1 MKAEMNFL
9 KTENLKTKT
18 MKIKLVPVSGK
29 SFILIALIVFSGFQM
44 VSAQGQF
51 QWGVKAGMN
60 ASTQSEI
67 GNICDNSNLVNGFSG
82 GVVARYGLG
91 EWLGVSSGI
100 DFQMKGMKSDKSGMN
115 FTNRLNYLVIPV
127 KAEFSDGNIGF
138 KEGQRLFFATGPYA
152 GYLLGAKQTKDGVKV
167 SMDNYQDFDF
177 GWNFELGYRI
187 PIMKSK
193 AIQFSLNYD
202 MGFSEVENN
211 TDKQNKTASFNVT
224 WLF

>member
-1 MKAEMNFL
+1 MKTEMNFFKGVKSKL
-9 KTENLKTKT
+9 KTT
-18 MKIKLVPVSGK
+18 KIKPVLISGK
-29 SFILIALIVFSGFQM
+29 SFFLILLFFLSGSQI

-67 GNICDNSNLVNGFSG
+67 GNICDNSNLATGFSG
-82 GVVARYGLG
+82 GVVARYAFS
-91 EWLGVSSGI
+91 EWLGISSGI
-100 DFQMKGMKSDKSGMN
+100 DFQMKGLKTDKSEMN
-115 FTNRLNYLVIPV
+115 VTNRLNYLVVPV

-138 KEGQRLFFATGPYA
+138 KEGQRLFFATGPFA

-167 SMDNYQDFDF
+167 DMDNYNDFDF

-187 PIMKSK
+187 PLMKSNVL
-193 AIQFSLNYD
+193 QFSLNYD

-211 TDKQNKTASFNVT
+211 TDKQNKSASFSVT
-224 WLF
+224 CLF